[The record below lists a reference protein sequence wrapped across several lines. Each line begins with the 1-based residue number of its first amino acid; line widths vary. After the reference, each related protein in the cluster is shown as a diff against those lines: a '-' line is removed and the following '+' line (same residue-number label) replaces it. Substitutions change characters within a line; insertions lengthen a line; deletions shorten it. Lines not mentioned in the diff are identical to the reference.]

1 MLSIAMRLDIKGIY
15 IYIIIGEEDARN
27 SNNKR
32 RKGRIKRYMIVVT

>member
-1 MLSIAMRLDIKGIY
+1 MLSIAMSLDIKGIY
-15 IYIIIGEEDARN
+15 IIIIGEEDARN